1 MSLPIFFAVQLQQTR
16 RLSYVTACLYEN
28 YSDIY
33 VLFAVKVDGIV
44 NEDGKE
50 LDIIGIG
57 VYGCRV
63 LRQGEYA

>member
-1 MSLPIFFAVQLQQTR
+1 M
-16 RLSYVTACLYEN
+16 TACLYEN
-28 YSDIY
+28 NSDIY
-33 VLFAVKVDGIV
+33 ILFAVKVDGIV

-50 LDIIGIG
+50 LDIIDIG